1 MSSEVLRDK
10 SGHKLGT
17 IETNGSRQVIRDA
30 SGHKLGEF
38 DGKVTRD
45 ASGHKIGDG
54 NLFTMLLNK

>member
-30 SGHKLGEF
+30 SGHK
-38 DGKVTRD
+38 
-45 ASGHKIGDG
+45 IGDG
-54 NLFTMLLNK
+54 NLLTMLLNK